1 MGAGIPT
8 TPTYIILAS
17 IVAPALLD
25 FDVPLL
31 VTHFFV
37 FYYGVLADVTPP
49 VALAAYAGAGIAGS
63 EPMRTGMTAFR
74 LSMGKALVPFMF
86 VYAPSLLFVDFSV
99 TEFTIALTSGLLSLL
114 ALSAAYIGRFRGD
127 LGFLEKAALTLGGL
141 LLVLNDLK
149 AILVGAVIVG
159 AILGLNW
166 FRNPLPAKS
175 RGPGPDSK

>member
-1 MGAGIPT
+1 
-8 TPTYIILAS
+8 
-17 IVAPALLD
+17 
-25 FDVPLL
+25 
-31 VTHFFV
+31 V

-86 VYAPSLLFVDFSV
+86 VYAPSLLFVNFTA
-99 TEFTIALTSGLLSLL
+99 TEFAIALTSGLLSLL
-114 ALSAAYIGRFRGD
+114 ALSAAYIGRFRRD
-127 LGFLEKAALTLGGL
+127 LGFVEKAALTLGGL

-166 FRNPLPAKS
+166 FRNPSPAKPRES
-175 RGPGPDSK
+175 GPDSK